1 MKRPVC
7 TPACDVPKQPK
18 TSDAADEPG
27 TAGSNQ
33 ITTPAGRGDPGAAA
47 PPNQGHM
54 AASAIC
60 DERSPAYTA
69 VTGASP
75 DALSEPPSW
84 RRSEDSP
91 RRTLRTLSERGRPGS
106 VGLLGMKEQDTL
118 LVARIAAGDDYALGE
133 LVDRFGG
140 LLMGIA
146 RRISGSRAVAED
158 VLQEVVS
165 DLWRHPER
173 YSPERGSLRSYL
185 GVQAQRRAVDSCRSE
200 ARRRARQVRW
210 ELLGWPGGRRAQDD
224 VDGSDL
230 KEAVRQAIAR
240 LPSEQR
246 QAVELAYWRGRT
258 HKEIAQELKLPEGT
272 VKSRLRLAQAKL
284 ADWLAPVDAGPW

>member
-1 MKRPVC
+1 VTRSVR
-7 TPACDVPKQPK
+7 TSAGDVPQQPN
-18 TSDAADEPG
+18 TSGAADVPG
-27 TAGSNQ
+27 TASPSQNA
-33 ITTPAGRGDPGAAA
+33 IPPGRGDPGAAA
-47 PPNQGHM
+47 LPNQGHM

-60 DERSPAYTA
+60 DERPPRYATA
-69 VTGASP
+69 TGASP

-84 RRSEDSP
+84 PRSEGSP
-91 RRTLRTLSERGRPGS
+91 RRSMRTLSEGGRPGS
-106 VGLLGMKEQDTL
+106 VVLEMKEWDTL

-146 RRISGSRAVAED
+146 RRISGSQSVAED

-200 ARRRARQVRW
+200 ARRKARQGRW
-210 ELLGWPGGRRAQDD
+210 ELLGWPGGCRALDD

-230 KEAVRQAIAR
+230 RETVRRAIAR

-258 HKEIAQELKLPEGT
+258 HKEIALELKLPEGT

-284 ADWLAPVDAGPW
+284 ADWLAPVGAGPW

>member
-1 MKRPVC
+1 
-7 TPACDVPKQPK
+7 
-18 TSDAADEPG
+18 
-27 TAGSNQ
+27 
-33 ITTPAGRGDPGAAA
+33 
-47 PPNQGHM
+47 M

-60 DERSPAYTA
+60 DERSPTCTA
-69 VTGASP
+69 ATGASP
-75 DALSEPPSW
+75 GALSEPPSW
-84 RRSEDSP
+84 QRSEDSP

-106 VGLLGMKEQDTL
+106 AVLLGMKERDTL

-146 RRISGSRAVAED
+146 RRISGSQGVAED

-165 DLWRHPER
+165 DLWRRPER

-200 ARRRARQVRW
+200 ARRRARQGRW
-210 ELLGWPGGRRAQDD
+210 ELLGWPGGCRALDD

-230 KEAVRQAIAR
+230 REAVRRAIAR
-240 LPSEQR
+240 LPPEQR

-284 ADWLAPVDAGPW
+284 ADWLAPVGAEPW